1 MASRAPLPA
10 RALESTQAAH
20 VYTGSIGAH
29 GNEPEVFDGQLAW
42 GGTLRLMILESGAK
56 AKTVKKYLGK
66 GWMVEACNGHVQD
79 LPSRGNGKGRSK
91 AMWASNGENLPEPP
105 WDWTEGAEK
114 VVGRMLE
121 KASEKGVKEVYIAT
135 DPDREG
141 EFIAWRLSILFSDYP
156 VVKRV
161 AFNEIT
167 KSAVN
172 DSLQQS
178 GEIDM
183 NLVDAAKVRRF
194 VDRLVGYRCSRFSK
208 SWSLASMGRVQTP
221 TLGFVIDRELE
232 REAHVPIEYHSVHV
246 DSDVVRFNVRFHEK
260 GDDDA
265 WTDDSGKHR
274 ADRTAD
280 TNLAETAFEALRDAD
295 SISIISVKEGKTN
308 RNPQPPFTTDTLL
321 QASSSSLGW
330 SVAKTSRVASSLYNS
345 GHVTYIR
352 TDSTRTNPSAR
363 EKVRDYI
370 RSEFGEDHLGPGAL
384 GSDVKKGSGNVQDA
398 HEAIRPT
405 RPERDKVD
413 VRADEQ
419 RLYGLIWA
427 RFAASQ
433 MSSSVRERRDLRAT
447 VSGLEKPLA
456 GTASWRVHTGW
467 EAVYAKFHGDV
478 RTSPPEFPLEEGSH
492 WEIPSSDENPMMV
505 TDETKPPKRYTESSI
520 VQEMKKAQIGRPST
534 YVSTVS
540 KLSSRGYV
548 VVEGASLIPTESGR
562 TMWLDVV
569 PYYNDQGDSEG
580 LFSPEFTSDMEDSL
594 DKIEDGETVGT
605 EIWDGF
611 VEEFRAM
618 HNHALER
625 KRENPTPKQIALL
638 ESRVVHLSEDQ
649 REKLLSGKAIGELT
663 GDEAR
668 SAIEQLYE
676 DNNGHFPAS
685 EKQLDLIV
693 KLSDQIGMGLDSVL
707 EKAGVADLTELT
719 GGSEGTASE
728 LISEMIAMSRGLPA
742 TAPQVD
748 LVNKLSEQHELPLKE
763 VLAIAGVREIDEMS
777 KSDASTIINEM
788 KKRKRRG
795 AGRS

>member
-1 MASRAPLPA
+1 
-10 RALESTQAAH
+10 
-20 VYTGSIGAH
+20 
-29 GNEPEVFDGQLAW
+29 
-42 GGTLRLMILESGAK
+42 MILESGAK
-56 AKTVKKYLGK
+56 ARTVNKYLGK

-91 AMWASNGENLPEPP
+91 AMWASDGDNLPDPP

-114 VVGRMLE
+114 VIGRVLE
-121 KASEKGVKEVYIAT
+121 KASEKGVEEVYIAT

-141 EFIAWRLSILFSDYP
+141 EFIAWRLSVLFSEYP

-194 VDRLVGYRCSRFSK
+194 MDRLVGYRCSRFSK
-208 SWSLASMGRVQTP
+208 SWGLASMGRVQTP
-221 TLGFVIDRELE
+221 TLGFIVDRELE

-246 DSDVVRFNVRFHEK
+246 DSDGVRFNVRFHEK
-260 GDDDA
+260 EDGGA

-274 ADRTAD
+274 ADRTSNS
-280 TNLAETAFEALRDAD
+280 TLAEAAFEALRDAD

-330 SVAKTSRVASSLYNS
+330 NVAKTSRVASSLYNS

-363 EKVRDYI
+363 AKVREHI
-370 RSEFGEDHLGPGAL
+370 RGEFGEDHLGPGVL
-384 GSDVKKGSGNVQDA
+384 GSDAKKGSNNVQDA

-405 RPERDKVD
+405 RPERTKVD
-413 VRADEQ
+413 AGADER
-419 RLYGLIWA
+419 RLYDLIWA

-433 MSSSVRERRDLRAT
+433 MSSSVRERRDMRAA
-447 VSGLEKPLA
+447 VNGLDKPLA
-456 GTASWRVHTGW
+456 GTASWRVHAGW
-467 EAVYAKFHGDV
+467 EAVYTKFHGDV
-478 RTSPPEFPLEEGSH
+478 RISPPEFVLKEGGH
-492 WEIPSSDENPMMV
+492 WEIPNSDENPTMV
-505 TDETKPPKRYTESSI
+505 TDQTKPPKRYTESSI
-520 VQEMKKAQIGRPST
+520 VQEMKKAEIGRPST

-540 KLSSRGYV
+540 KLSSRDYI

-569 PYYNDQGDSEG
+569 PFYNDQGDSDG
-580 LFSPEFTSDMEDSL
+580 LFTPEFTSDMEENL
-594 DKIEDGETVGT
+594 DKIEHGGTVGK
-605 EIWDGF
+605 EIWDSF
-611 VEEFRAM
+611 VDEFRAM
-618 HNHALER
+618 HNQALER
-625 KRENPTPKQIALL
+625 KRETPTLKQIALL
-638 ESRVVHLSEDQ
+638 ESRVEHLSEDQ

-676 DNNGHFPAS
+676 GNNGHFPAS
-685 EKQLDLIV
+685 KKQLDLIV
-693 KLSDQIGMGLDSVL
+693 KLSDQIGIGLDAVL

-728 LISEMIAMSRGLPA
+728 LISEMIAMSKDLPA

-748 LVNKLSEQHELPLKE
+748 LVNKLSEQHELPLNE

-777 KSDASTIINEM
+777 KSDASIIINEM
-788 KKRKRRG
+788 KKRKRRRV
-795 AGRS
+795 GRS